1 MLRICLAL
9 LCGLMLVGCRSNV
22 PAAVPAA
29 APPTVSD
36 TAQPPPPVPEQA
48 LVTPPTPDS
57 DGVVRSP
64 IDNMPILMGRADVA
78 PRMIDG
84 VLRSPIDNMPI
95 LPGNPQTAPMP
106 NLAMPWA
113 GPTPT
118 P

>member
-1 MLRICLAL
+1 MLRMCLAL
-9 LCGLMLVGCRSNV
+9 LCGLLMVVGCGSNV
-22 PAAVPAA
+22 PAAAS
-29 APPTVSD
+29 PTVSD
-36 TAQPPPPVPEQA
+36 TVQPPPPPVPDPA
-48 LVTPPTPDS
+48 LLTTPTPDS

-78 PRMIDG
+78 PQLIDG
-84 VLRSPIDNMPI
+84 VLRSPIDKMPI

-106 NLAMPWA
+106 NLATPWA